1 MKIDA
6 RTSFNYINQKALSSM
21 QSSKSSITTLAK
33 QITSGKYADTYTD
46 LVEKTPVESLLN
58 MKQIHTSLD
67 LRNKSNKLLSGKVSE
82 IENALR
88 HLSEDIIKDSTTLC
102 MHAKDPAT
110 GPSLDILSL
119 SRNKLE
125 QIRGVLNASFNGEK
139 LFAGSKIK
147 VTDVVGD
154 IALFSNIVSG
164 KITANYYNG
173 DTDKFSAKISDTHT
187 LQYGVTADNPAFT
200 NLIAAHHYMINNDFD
215 NAITALHTAK
225 QDLGDLVAKI
235 GEHSKAISQ
244 QVSNDDSNL
253 LRLSESV
260 TNIEDVDVTELM
272 PQLAMLEVQL
282 KASFM
287 LTTQLSDLSLVNFLR

>member
-1 MKIDA
+1 MEIDT

-21 QSSKSSITTLAK
+21 QSSKSNITTLAK
-33 QITSGKYADTYTD
+33 QITSGKYADNYTD

-58 MKQIHTSLD
+58 MKQLKSSLD
-67 LRNKSNKLLSGKVSE
+67 VRNSGNKLLTGKVRE
-82 IENALR
+82 IESALR
-88 HLSEDIIKDSTTLC
+88 HLSEDIVKDSTALC
-102 MHAKDPAT
+102 MRAKDPAT
-110 GPSLDILSL
+110 GSSLDILSL

-125 QIRGVLNASFNGEK
+125 QIRGVLNSSFNGEK

-147 VTDVVGD
+147 VGDVVGD
-154 IALFSNIVSG
+154 IALFTNIVSG
-164 KITANYYNG
+164 NVTANYYNG
-173 DTDKFSAKISDTHT
+173 DTDKFSAKISETQT
-187 LQYGVTADNPAFT
+187 LQYGITGDDPAFA

-215 NAITALHTAK
+215 NAITSLNTAK
-225 QDLGDLVAKI
+225 QELGDLVTKI
-235 GEHSKAISQ
+235 GESSKTISQ
-244 QVSNDDSNL
+244 QISNDDANL

-260 TNIEDVDVTELM
+260 TQIEDVDVTELM